1 MPASA
6 GQTDAP
12 KTVTKAPAT
21 RGAVAGKPKPDDEG
35 LRYRIAVASR
45 SLAAVAGGY
54 LLANLFVLAFRRVVP
69 MEARDASQ
77 LALMLSFIVFAL
89 VSVWVFAAR
98 DSLRAWAGVLIPVAL
113 CGALVWFLPEVRA

>member
-6 GQTDAP
+6 GQTNAP

-21 RGAVAGKPKPDDEG
+21 RSAGAKDDEG

-89 VSVWVFAAR
+89 VSVGVFAAR
-98 DSLRAWAGVLIPVAL
+98 DSYRAWAGVLIPVAL